1 MLKISAVTKTFLDKV
16 AKTPKIVLDNINLE
30 IKDGEVYGLV
40 GANGAGKTTLM
51 NIISRVLKE
60 DGGTIEIDGVKMGT
74 INDISGKVGYMLD
87 IPAMFD
93 FMTAHEYFEYLSSPQ
108 KKDKKALKTMT
119 DYLLGEVG
127 LSDVAG
133 KYIKKYSRG
142 MKQRLGIAA
151 ALISNP
157 QIILMD
163 EPSSALDPQG
173 RYEVLKIIERLRERG
188 KTIILSTHILSDVER
203 VCDRV
208 GLLSKGKLVVEGTLH
223 DVLKRFSENAFVVLG
238 DDTELV
244 KVEAALKKIKDVKEI
259 RIISESM
266 EIVFEEG
273 KQEKIFEII
282 TGASNK
288 LTSVSLKVSTVED
301 IFLKAQKGEV

>member
-1 MLKISAVTKTFLDKV
+1 MLKISSVTKTFVDKV
-16 AKTPKIVLDNINLE
+16 SNTPKIVLDSINIE
-30 IKDGEVYGLV
+30 VKDGEVYGLV

-60 DGGTIEIDGVKMGT
+60 DGGSIEIDSKKINT
-74 INDISGKVGYMLD
+74 INDVAGKVGYMLD

-93 FMTAHEYFEYLSSPQ
+93 FMTAHEYFEYLASPQ
-108 KKDKKALKTMT
+108 KKNKQDLKTMT

-173 RYEVLKIIERLRERG
+173 RYEVIKIIEKLRERG
-188 KTIILSTHILSDVER
+188 KTIILSTHILNDVER

-208 GLLSKGKLVVEGTLH
+208 GLLSRGKLVVEGTLH
-223 DVLKRFSENAFVVLG
+223 DVLKKFSETAFIVLG
-238 DDTELV
+238 DDDQLI
-244 KVEAALKKIKDVKEI
+244 KVEAALKKVKGVKEVK
-259 RIISESM
+259 IISESM
-266 EIVFEEG
+266 EVVFEQG
-273 KQEKIFEII
+273 FQEKVFVAI
-282 TGASNK
+282 TSASDK
-288 LTSVSLKVSTVED
+288 LSSVSLKVSTIED
-301 IFLKAQKGEV
+301 IFLKAQRGEV